1 MVEQGRQAERESPA
15 RIGFLKGI
23 VEELPGPIEPVESW
37 IMKMTHVSD
46 GEKEQLLQQG
56 EPFVKAMLRMGMS
69 WWIFATASSYTRG
82 TAARRLI

>member
-1 MVEQGRQAERESPA
+1 MTNRFWRVVTMGGYCTHGETFLDPGQDVLWWSRGGRLKGESPA

-46 GEKEQLLQQG
+46 EEKEQLLQ
-56 EPFVKAMLRMGMS
+56 
-69 WWIFATASSYTRG
+69 
-82 TAARRLI
+82 